1 MEAFLGQRDM
11 MAANRKIYKRPI
23 LKTVVTGMS
32 DYSVT
37 EEMYQA
43 LSHVVDTWY
52 TTNKQTPS
60 VRGFPLGVCEL
71 TPLRPLWKAMNMPKE
86 TKNLVYMNFTMTTNP
101 DERQY
106 VWDTFKDKPWVTA
119 GYPLPQEDFYKELRN
134 HRFCLCPSGNGI
146 DTHRIWESIYVGTIP
161 IVKHNLVHS
170 DWMELPILFVN
181 DWSEV
186 TPELLESV
194 DMSDRSIEKAKLSY
208 WVRLIKRV
216 DPLFKRIIM

>member
-11 MAANRKIYKRPI
+11 MAANKNIYRRPI
-23 LKTVVTGMS
+23 LRTVVTGMS

-43 LSHVVDTWY
+43 LKHAVDTWY
-52 TTNKQTPS
+52 TTNKQTHN

-86 TKNLVYMNFTMTTNP
+86 PHNLVYMNFTMSTNP
-101 DERQY
+101 VERQH
-106 VWDTFKDKPWVTA
+106 VWDMFKDKPWVTA
-119 GYPLPQEDFYKELRN
+119 GTPLPQEDFYKELRN

-146 DTHRIWESIYVGTIP
+146 DTHRVWESIYVGTIP

-170 DWMELPILFVN
+170 DWMDLPILFVN

-186 TPELLESV
+186 TPEFLESV
-194 DMSDRSIEKAKLSY
+194 DMSDRNVEKAKLSY
-208 WVRLIKRV
+208 WIRLIKQWH
-216 DPLFKRIIM
+216 PLLRIQSA